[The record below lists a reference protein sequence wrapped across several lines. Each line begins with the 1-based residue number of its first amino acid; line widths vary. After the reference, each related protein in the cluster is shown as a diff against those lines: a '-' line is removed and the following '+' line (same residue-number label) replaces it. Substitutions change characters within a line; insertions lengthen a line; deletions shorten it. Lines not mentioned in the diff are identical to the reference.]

1 MQSVVI
7 TAVRVHVTWQSVVS
21 RVPASATIIL
31 VRQHEFASSIP
42 TPLTMVRVK
51 QQGAV
56 NRIPISAI
64 MVYVRSVLCNRIIKL
79 SFST

>member
-21 RVPASATIIL
+21 RVPAPVTIIL
-31 VRQHEFASSIP
+31 VRQQELVSSTLI
-42 TPLTMVRVK
+42 MVQIK

-64 MVYVRSVLCNRIIKL
+64 MLYVRSVLCNRIIKL